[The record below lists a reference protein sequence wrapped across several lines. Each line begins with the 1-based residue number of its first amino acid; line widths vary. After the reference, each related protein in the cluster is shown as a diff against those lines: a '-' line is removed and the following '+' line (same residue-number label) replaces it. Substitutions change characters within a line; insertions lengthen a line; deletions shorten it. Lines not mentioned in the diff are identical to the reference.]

1 MNDRAP
7 ATSAVAAPVFVLLLV
22 ATWGR
27 GGDESPSRSL
37 LAAAARGDGPRVAA
51 LLAAGADPAARDEE
65 GRPALVLAAASGE
78 AGAVRALLRGGASP
92 EETTRSGWSALH
104 AAAEKDALEAV
115 RALLDAGART
125 DPRDRVRGTPLDVAE
140 EAGAADVA
148 CLLRA
153 RGARGSGKSVGDVV
167 CVRPWGGDGFCG
179 RVLAR
184 DATRHR
190 LRVSEVI
197 GCPSGCPPRGAC
209 SEGRPV
215 GPGGL
220 HAGDVLW
227 VPTSCLTDT
236 AVGGP

>member
-1 MNDRAP
+1 MR
-7 ATSAVAAPVFVLLLV
+7 VAARAGLVVLTLLV
-22 ATWGR
+22 ATGSR
-27 GGDESPSRSL
+27 GADEDSSRAL

-51 LLAAGADPAARDEE
+51 LLESGADPHACDEE
-65 GRPALVLAAASGE
+65 DRPALVLAAASGQ
-78 AGAVRALLRGGASP
+78 ATAVRALLRGGASP

-104 AAAEKDALEAV
+104 AAAEKDALEPV
-115 RALLDAGART
+115 RALLDAGARP

-148 CLLRA
+148 RLLRA
-153 RGARGSGKSVGDVV
+153 RGARGSGKSVGDLV

-179 RVLAR
+179 RVVAR

-190 LRVSEVI
+190 LRVSEVV

-209 SEGRPV
+209 SDGRPV

-236 AVGGP
+236 GLRRP